1 MLVDAGHLS
10 AFLNS
15 IESDS
20 GSLSNAMIHAWH
32 EQNGNFHHARFQS
45 TKSTPSTIH
54 NVKRQTSDN
63 AAINDQA
70 IKSKWGA
77 TVPVH
82 CKIFMLAR
90 SRIGDDFLGMMERW
104 WRWTSSA

>member
-1 MLVDAGHLS
+1 
-10 AFLNS
+10 
-15 IESDS
+15 
-20 GSLSNAMIHAWH
+20 
-32 EQNGNFHHARFQS
+32 
-45 TKSTPSTIH
+45 
-54 NVKRQTSDN
+54 VKRQTSDN